1 MSKGAATSGKT
12 GHEGKKS
19 QNTNHLSLM
28 SSSEPFCSSNSILSL
43 DPSVGE
49 EMRSSLSTTTPSSAA
64 SIPTLWVAS
73 FLFFTLFFPPPG
85 PATSPTPQSS
95 MAPLPSFALSLCGLP
110 PIRALGTGGGPSM
123 VVEGG
128 SGSTGGSTAIRLT
141 LRLRLRLRVPSADPR
156 TPKSSGQSGR
166 LLRPVSAV
174 KRVRRLGP
182 SCSSESLLSRAWLL
196 AADTP
201 PVLAR

>member
-1 MSKGAATSGKT
+1 
-12 GHEGKKS
+12 
-19 QNTNHLSLM
+19 M

-43 DPSVGE
+43 DPSIGE
-49 EMRSSLSTTTPSSAA
+49 QIGSSLSTTTPSSAA
-64 SIPTLWVAS
+64 SIPSLWVAS

-85 PATSPTPQSS
+85 TTSPIPHSS
-95 MAPLPSFALSLCGLP
+95 MGPLPSPAPGLCGLP

-128 SGSTGGSTAIRLT
+128 SGSAGGSTAIRLT
-141 LRLRLRLRVPSADPR
+141 FRLLLRLRVPSAEPR

-174 KRVRRLGP
+174 RRVRRLGP

-196 AADTP
+196 AAETP